1 MAVMSQRQ
9 RLPVHRKAS
18 QGSWASRLADVAAYH
33 LPMLLRTELLRR
45 VPSLYPTW
53 GMRPVTAGLNIT
65 DNCNM
70 RCIMCNS
77 WRSHSANEFTTQ
89 EWKDVLGQ
97 LRGEGVRFVGFAGGE
112 PLLRKDL
119 AELVAYA
126 TSLGLRT
133 EVTTSG
139 YLLDEARANALFA
152 AGLGS
157 VVISIDGVGEQYEA
171 IRGREWQRVERAC
184 ELLSKAHKERT
195 VRVVIGFVLMK
206 PTLDHVEAV
215 QALSERLGIPLVISL
230 LDASTYLF
238 QLDDNQESFWIR
250 EEADKRRL
258 AEVQRSLARS
268 READGMVRDSFSD
281 IEWFSKYF
289 KDPRQP
295 GLPCTVS
302 QTRILVDSHGMVFGG
317 CWAMGSYGCLRAQ
330 SLRQILRSEPYRAAH
345 RRMFYK
351 ECPGCSCG
359 FKVSLRYS
367 LPMLWRELQLRWSK
381 RLRQTVFGGAGQ
393 PAQAATAVEVRAS
406 VPPPVPAV
414 GDDARPNDAQ
424 DASLV
429 SEET

>member
-1 MAVMSQRQ
+1 MA
-9 RLPVHRKAS
+9 
-18 QGSWASRLADVAAYH
+18 
-33 LPMLLRTELLRR
+33 
-45 VPSLYPTW
+45 
-53 GMRPVTAGLNIT
+53 AGLNVT

-97 LRGEGVRFVGFAGGE
+97 LRTEGVRFVGFAGGE

-119 AELVAYA
+119 AELVAHA

-139 YLLDEARANALFA
+139 YLLDEARASALFA

-157 VVISIDGVGEQYEA
+157 VVISIDGVGDQYEA

-184 ELLSKAHKERT
+184 EILSKAHRERT
-195 VRVVIGFVLMK
+195 VRVVIGFVLMR
-206 PTLDHVEAV
+206 PTLGHVEAV
-215 QALSERLGIPLVISL
+215 RALSERLGIPLVISL
-230 LDASTYLF
+230 LDGSSYLF
-238 QLDDNQESFWIR
+238 QLDDNHQGCWIR
-250 EEADKRRL
+250 EEGDKRKL
-258 AEVQRSLARS
+258 AEVQRSLVRAKETGGLIR
-268 READGMVRDSFSD
+268 DGFSE

-289 KDPRQP
+289 EDPRQP

-302 QTRILVDSHGMVFGG
+302 QTRILIDSHGMVFGG

-330 SLRQILRSEPYRAAH
+330 SLREILRSEPYRAAH
-345 RRMFYK
+345 RRMFFK

-367 LPMLWRELQLRWSK
+367 LPMRWRELRLRWSK
-381 RLRQTVFGGAGQ
+381 RLREQVFGTDGH
-393 PAQAATAVEVRAS
+393 AAPSPLPQEDVSGVAERQL
-406 VPPPVPAV
+406 PV
-414 GDDARPNDAQ
+414 AR
-424 DASLV
+424 S
-429 SEET
+429 